1 MIVWIYGGTLKMVL
15 EANAN
20 DDITIELI
28 VTAKKQLKLIL
39 FFLYRNSK
47 LCSNGK
53 IMDQAIK
60 AYIY

>member
-39 FFLYRNSK
+39 FFFV
-47 LCSNGK
+47 
-53 IMDQAIK
+53 
-60 AYIY
+60 